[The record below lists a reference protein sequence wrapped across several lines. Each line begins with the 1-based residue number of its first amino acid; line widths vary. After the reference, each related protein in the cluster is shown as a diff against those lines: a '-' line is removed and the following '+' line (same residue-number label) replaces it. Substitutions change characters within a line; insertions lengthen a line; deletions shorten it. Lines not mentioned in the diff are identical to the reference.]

1 MGGRGRRQRGSETSH
16 IPANTPVISASV
28 QLVSKTYSSAERAY
42 REVKE
47 RILSGEIPGGELISE
62 GEIATALG
70 VSRTPVREA
79 FLRLET
85 EGWMKLYPK
94 RGALVV
100 PVPSHEAEHVTQ
112 ARFLVETGAV
122 RALAETDRAG
132 LMTRLRALLDKQ
144 RALAAAGDLDEFA
157 VVDADF
163 HREFVIAA
171 GNPLL
176 AGFYDSLR
184 ERQRRMNS
192 DALRRG
198 AKDTGRIL
206 EQHTRLADLIEAGD
220 SDGFAA
226 ALVEHLTDVH
236 GIELRGL

>member
-1 MGGRGRRQRGSETSH
+1 M
-16 IPANTPVISASV
+16 
-28 QLVSKTYSSAERAY
+28 QLVSKTYSAAERAY

-47 RILSGEIPGGELISE
+47 RILSGALPGGELISE
-62 GEIATALG
+62 GEIAEALG
-70 VSRTPVREA
+70 TSRTPVREA

-112 ARFLVETGAV
+112 ARYVVETGAV
-122 RALAETDRAG
+122 RVLAETDRTAV
-132 LMTRLRALLDKQ
+132 MKALRTSLDKQ
-144 RALAAAGDLDEFA
+144 RTLAAAGDLDEFA

-163 HREFVIAA
+163 HREFVVAA

-192 DALRRG
+192 VALRHG
-198 AKDTGRIL
+198 AIDTARIID
-206 EQHTRLADLIEAGD
+206 QHTRLADLIEAGD
-220 SDGFAA
+220 TAGFAA
-226 ALVEHLTDVH
+226 ALAEHLTHVH
-236 GIELRGL
+236 GVELRGL

>member
-1 MGGRGRRQRGSETSH
+1 M
-16 IPANTPVISASV
+16 
-28 QLVSKTYSSAERAY
+28 TYSSAERAY
-42 REVKE
+42 RAVKE
-47 RILSGEIPGGELISE
+47 RILSGELPGGELISE
-62 GEIATALG
+62 GEIATSLG
-70 VSRTPVREA
+70 TSRTPVREA

-112 ARFLVETGAV
+112 ARYVVETGAV
-122 RALAETDRAG
+122 RALAESDRSA
-132 LMTRLRALLDKQ
+132 LMIRLRACLERQ
-144 RALAAAGDLDEFA
+144 RALAATGDLDEFA

-163 HREFVIAA
+163 HREYVVAA

-192 DALRRG
+192 VALRRG
-198 AKDTGRIL
+198 EIETDRIIA
-206 EQHTRLADLIEAGD
+206 QHARLADLIESGD
-220 SDGFAA
+220 TTGFAT
-226 ALVEHLTDVH
+226 ALAQHLMDVH
-236 GIELRGL
+236 GVTLRGL

>member
-1 MGGRGRRQRGSETSH
+1 M
-16 IPANTPVISASV
+16 
-28 QLVSKTYSSAERAY
+28 TYSSAERAY

-47 RILSGEIPGGELISE
+47 RILNGELPGGELISE

-70 VSRTPVREA
+70 TSRTPVREA

-112 ARFLVETGAV
+112 ARYVVETGAV
-122 RALAETDRAG
+122 RALAETDRST
-132 LMTRLRALLDKQ
+132 LMTRLRASLERQ
-144 RALAAAGDLDEFA
+144 RALAATGDLDEFA
-157 VVDADF
+157 VADADF
-163 HREFVIAA
+163 HREYVVAA

-192 DALRRG
+192 VALRHG
-198 AKDTGRIL
+198 EIETDRIIA
-206 EQHTRLADLIEAGD
+206 QHARLADLIESGD
-220 SDGFAA
+220 PTAFAT
-226 ALVEHLTDVH
+226 ALAEHLMDVH
-236 GIELRGL
+236 GVTLRGL

>member
-1 MGGRGRRQRGSETSH
+1 M
-16 IPANTPVISASV
+16 
-28 QLVSKTYSSAERAY
+28 TYSSAERAY

-47 RILSGEIPGGELISE
+47 RILNGELPGGELISE

-70 VSRTPVREA
+70 TSRTPVREA

-112 ARFLVETGAV
+112 ARYVVETGAV
-122 RALAETDRAG
+122 RALAETDRSA
-132 LMTRLRALLDKQ
+132 LMTRLRASLERQ
-144 RALAAAGDLDEFA
+144 RALAASGDLDEFA

-163 HREFVIAA
+163 HREYVVAA

-192 DALRRG
+192 VALRHG
-198 AKDTGRIL
+198 AIETDRIIA
-206 EQHTRLADLIEAGD
+206 QHARLADLIESGD
-220 SDGFAA
+220 TAGFAA
-226 ALVEHLTDVH
+226 ALAQHLMDVH
-236 GIELRGL
+236 GVTLRGL